1 MIPLL
6 LRYGSNILTDPKVL
20 KAFSEVLEDGGLEI
34 ARRSAVTKTLGEP
47 GDDQEGLKPFT
58 VSKEMQKK
66 LKEGPK
72 KLVESIPISKENQK
86 ILLNWANATLPTEDD
101 LEQMDFV
108 NQVEQSI
115 LSLMKAPQTGVE
127 APPAR
132 DEQMDIMNKMFN
144 KGTMSPEELEV
155 GRQIENRLNPR
166 FPAFLQQSKMTP
178 QTRADLAF
186 GSVDD
191 ALESQYGSGGIN
203 QLP

>member
-1 MIPLL
+1 
-6 LRYGSNILTDPKVL
+6 
-20 KAFSEVLEDGGLEI
+20 
-34 ARRSAVTKTLGEP
+34 
-47 GDDQEGLKPFT
+47 
-58 VSKEMQKK
+58 
-66 LKEGPK
+66 
-72 KLVESIPISKENQK
+72 
-86 ILLNWANATLPTEDD
+86 
-101 LEQMDFV
+101 MDFV

-144 KGTMSPEELEV
+144 KGTMSPEDLEV
-155 GRQIENRLNPR
+155 GKQIENRLNPR
-166 FPAFLQQSKMTP
+166 FPAFLQESKMTP
-178 QTRADLAF
+178 QARSDLAF

>member
-6 LRYGSNILTDPKVL
+6 LRYGSNILTDPQVL

-34 ARRSAVTKTLGEP
+34 ARRSAVTKALGEP

-58 VSKEMQKK
+58 VSKE
-66 LKEGPK
+66 
-72 KLVESIPISKENQK
+72 NQK
-86 ILLNWANATLPTEDD
+86 ILLDWANRTLPTEDD

-144 KGTMSPEELEV
+144 KGTMSPEDLEV
-155 GRQIENRLNPR
+155 GRQIEDRLQPR
-166 FPAFLQQSKMTP
+166 FPAALQDAGAFLKKNDPMKLVNQSLGLGQIKPEART
-178 QTRADLAF
+178 DLAF